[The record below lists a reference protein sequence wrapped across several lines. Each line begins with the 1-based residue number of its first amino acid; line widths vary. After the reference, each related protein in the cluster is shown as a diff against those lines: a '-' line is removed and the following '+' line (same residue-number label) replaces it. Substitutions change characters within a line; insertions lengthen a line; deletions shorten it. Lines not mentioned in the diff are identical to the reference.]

1 MAHGNMNTS
10 PLYICTKSGKYIVR
24 KEDWCVDDH
33 FFYEND
39 VIGCDGH
46 KYFSLPDWKASEE
59 NGHPTSRW
67 VRFREGMNIN
77 EERCWYELNIGYYG
91 NYIYMQNFERYF
103 RPVVGKHKEVLEFK
117 NEKALNEWLLDKDPS
132 KVEKI
137 GIVKNKYSVV
147 YLNDGDTEYTKDF
160 N

>member
-10 PLYICTKSGKYIVR
+10 PLYICTKGGKYIVR
-24 KEDWCVDDH
+24 KEDGRVDEH

-46 KYFSLPDWKASEE
+46 KYFSLPDWDATQR
-59 NGHPTSRW
+59 NGYPTSRW
-67 VRFREGMNIN
+67 TRFREGMNIN
-77 EERCWYELNIGYYG
+77 EERCWYELNTGYYG
-91 NYIYMQNFERYF
+91 EYIYLQNFERYF

-117 NEKALNEWLLDKDPS
+117 NEKVLNEWLLDKDPS

-147 YLNDGDTEYTKDF
+147 YLNDGDTKYTKDF